1 MKNEA
6 VTDKS
11 GVAETDWISPSLDS
25 LSGTYSSK
33 PIVSSETF
41 AEETKSVT
49 TEADGT
55 KQSFTTDNLGKYI
68 IRREHSYF
76 LVIHIHALSLNTT
89 HMALIISLLTFIRFF
104 IRELCFAVNIVFCES
119 VSKSDHGRC
128 LDEKRFDHR

>member
-6 VTDKS
+6 ITDKS
-11 GVAETDWISPSLDS
+11 GVAETDWISPSSDS

-33 PIVSSETF
+33 PVVSFETF

-55 KQSFTTDNLGKYI
+55 KQSLTTDNLGKYI
-68 IRREHSYF
+68 IRRGHSYF

-89 HMALIISLLTFIRFF
+89 RMALIISP
-104 IRELCFAVNIVFCES
+104 
-119 VSKSDHGRC
+119 
-128 LDEKRFDHR
+128 